1 MSRFAHIPPSKFFLE
16 IRTKYRDCY
25 NPIFIRTVLFRSLLM
40 ILSTVLYGCPF
51 NLPVHKPSGDPFP
64 FDKKGFAIVGYTTKD
79 RVIEK
84 LGNPSTSRLGERMFI
99 YAGGQRDKVWVGGVL
114 LLFYGGGF
122 LGGAMPTYKTHLVI
136 FEFDVNDVVTAVH
149 QFYGDEGEIESGLYI
164 VNSGGYSV
172 FANKWDTKFEKGL
185 IDGVGVEANRDWYFS
200 AKSLIIRA
208 TKNMG
213 KQAKQFVVPPN
224 KSVIYYYKKY
234 SNNVEASL
242 DNNLSVDPGSDGF
255 LMWVVDPGE
264 HTIKCP
270 YAQNIK
276 GLTMHCYDG
285 ERYYLEHKTEMIR
298 VEDKSIGEEEI
309 SKRSL
314 VIDRLTTFDFD
325 LSEYHNEFDSF

>member
-1 MSRFAHIPPSKFFLE
+1 MSRLAHILSPKFFSEL
-16 IRTKYRDCY
+16 RTKYRACY
-25 NPIFIRTVLFRSLLM
+25 NPVFIRTVLFRSLLM

-51 NLPVHKPSGDPFP
+51 ILPVHKPGGDPFP
-64 FDKKGFAIVGYTTKD
+64 FDKRGFAIVGYTTKD

-84 LGNPSTSRLGERMFI
+84 LGNPSTSRLGERMYI
-99 YAGGQRDKVWVGGVL
+99 YAGGQRDRVWVGGVL
-114 LLFYGGGF
+114 VLFYGAGF

-136 FEFDVNDVVTAVH
+136 FEFDKNDVVTAAH
-149 QFYGDEGEIESGLYI
+149 QFCGDEGEIESGLYI

-172 FANKWDTKFEKGL
+172 FANKWDAIADKDSL
-185 IDGVGVEANRDWYFS
+185 GVRANRDWYFS

-208 TKNMG
+208 PKNID

-234 SNNVEASL
+234 SDNVEASL
-242 DNNLSVDPGSDGF
+242 DGYLSVDPGSDGF
-255 LMWVVDPGE
+255 LMWVVDSGE

-276 GLTMHCYDG
+276 GLTMHCYEG

-309 SKRSL
+309 SKRNL
-314 VIDRLTTFDFD
+314 VIDRLNTFDID
-325 LSEYHNEFDSF
+325 LSEYHKKFDSF